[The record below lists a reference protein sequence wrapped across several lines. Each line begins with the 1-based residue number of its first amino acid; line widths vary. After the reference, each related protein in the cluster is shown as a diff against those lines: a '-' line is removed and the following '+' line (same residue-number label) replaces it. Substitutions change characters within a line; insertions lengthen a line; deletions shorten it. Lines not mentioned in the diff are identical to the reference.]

1 MPASSSAFGSTRSSE
16 LALSIG
22 QEVGVG
28 SVVVVVTIA
37 LGLLLSSGAAAS

>member
-1 MPASSSAFGSTRSSE
+1 MLTSSPIGSTRSSE
-16 LALSIG
+16 QTSSIG
-22 QEVGVG
+22 REVG